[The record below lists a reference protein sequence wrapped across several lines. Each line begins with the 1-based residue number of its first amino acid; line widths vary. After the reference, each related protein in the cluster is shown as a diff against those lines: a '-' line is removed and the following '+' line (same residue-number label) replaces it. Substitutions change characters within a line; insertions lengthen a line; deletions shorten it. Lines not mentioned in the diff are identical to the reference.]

1 MDRVKWH
8 DRFGILARTGTVKRS
23 TDIVLRIPTRYDP
36 IWQHIDLSKVFDAAN
51 SEWRRVWHV
60 NRPEKLSLSQR
71 RGENIMDLLSAWN
84 KAAYGESLE

>member
-1 MDRVKWH
+1 M
-8 DRFGILARTGTVKRS
+8 VKRS

-60 NRPEKLSLSQR
+60 NRPKKLSLSQR
-71 RGENIMDLLSAWN
+71 RGENIMNLLSIWN